1 MHVDCKII
9 VVGSAGVGKSAIT
22 IQYIQG
28 KFMDVRLSFVG
39 NVRELIPIFFRNTT
53 LLSKIA
59 TESRFF
65 FFNLAD
71 LSLH

>member
-28 KFMDVRLSFVG
+28 KFMDVCLAYNFFMLNSHFVS
-39 NVRELIPIFFRNTT
+39 FRNMTQP
-53 LLSKIA
+53 SKTVIG
-59 TESRFF
+59 SR
-65 FFNLAD
+65 
-71 LSLH
+71 